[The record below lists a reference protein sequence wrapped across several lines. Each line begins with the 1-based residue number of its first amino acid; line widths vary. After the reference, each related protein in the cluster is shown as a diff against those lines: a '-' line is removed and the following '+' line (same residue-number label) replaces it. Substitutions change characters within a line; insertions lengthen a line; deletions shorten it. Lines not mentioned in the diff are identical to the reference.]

1 MTARALMLQGTG
13 SDVGKS
19 VLTAALCRIAR
30 RRGLSVAPFK
40 PQNMSNN
47 AAACPTG
54 GEIGRAQA
62 LQARAAGL
70 DPHVDM
76 NPVLLKPQTDCTAQ
90 LVVHGKA
97 THAMEAADY
106 MANRD
111 QLMGAVMESFG
122 RLTNAYDLVIVE
134 GAGSPAEVN
143 LRRGDIA
150 NMGFAEAAAVG
161 VVLVAMLGVGVA
173 EKSGLLSAAVRSLV
187 LGAPP
192 KLVTVAIVF
201 AGIISNTASEV
212 GYVVLIP
219 LGGAI
224 YYALGRHPLAGM
236 AAAFAGVSGGY
247 SANLLIGTIDPLLA
261 GITEEAAQLI
271 DPDYT
276 VLATANWYFMVASTF
291 LITAIGSLV
300 SIYIVEPQ
308 LGKFDASKADPEI
321 LDEGMMQPLQSEE
334 KKGLR
339 WAGIAMLGVFALMA
353 WVAGTLGLDA
363 LVSLAKLVGL
373 NYLGCLLIIALIYGS
388 MIKFL
393 ARLPVRDFFR
403 GIVDAM
409 AVSYS
414 TASSNATLPVTLRC
428 AERNLGVSNSV
439 ASFVISLGATINMNG
454 TAMYLGLATLFGAQI
469 FGVDLSMGD
478 YFLISIL
485 ATLGAVGAAGIPGAG
500 LIMMALVFGAVGV
513 PLETIAFVAGV
524 DRIMDM
530 MRTTTNVSGD
540 AAVATTVAVMTGE
553 IDTREMISA
562 DDV

>member
-1 MTARALMLQGTG
+1 MLKTWFEIPLWQRVVTALILGVLTGWAWGPEAESIKWIGDFFIKAIKMLVVPLIFFSLVSGVAAIGDLRKLGAVGGRALLLFVVTGQIAVWLGLGLGTLIQPG
-13 SDVGKS
+13 AGVDTSAIEMGETPVPNET
-19 VLTAALCRIAR
+19 TA
-30 RRGLSVAPFK
+30 
-40 PQNMSNN
+40 
-47 AAACPTG
+47 
-54 GEIGRAQA
+54 
-62 LQARAAGL
+62 
-70 DPHVDM
+70 VDM
-76 NPVLLKPQTDCTAQ
+76 VLSIVPESPVQ
-90 LVVHGKA
+90 V
-97 THAMEAADY
+97 MADV
-106 MANRD
+106 
-111 QLMGAVMESFG
+111 AV
-122 RLTNAYDLVIVE
+122 LPL
-134 GAGSPAEVN
+134 
-143 LRRGDIA
+143 
-150 NMGFAEAAAVG
+150 
-161 VVLVAMLGVGVA
+161 
-173 EKSGLLSAAVRSLV
+173 
-187 LGAPP
+187 
-192 KLVTVAIVF
+192 IVF
-201 AGIISNTASEV
+201 S
-212 GYVVLIP
+212 
-219 LGGAI
+219 
-224 YYALGRHPLAGM
+224 
-236 AAAFAGVSGGY
+236 
-247 SANLLIGTIDPLLA
+247 LLIGI
-261 GITEEAAQLI
+261 GILMAKEEGLPVQKVFDSGAVIMQKV
-271 DPDYT
+271 T
-276 VLATANWYFMVASTF
+276 M
-291 LITAIGSLV
+291 
-300 SIYIVEPQ
+300 IVMELTP
-308 LGKFDASKADPEI
+308 F
-321 LDEGMMQPLQSEE
+321 
-334 KKGLR
+334 
-339 WAGIAMLGVFALMA
+339 GVFALMA

-373 NYLGCLLIIALIYGS
+373 NYLGCLLIIVLIYGS

-439 ASFVISLGATINMNG
+439 ASFVIALGATINMNG

>member
-1 MTARALMLQGTG
+1 MLKTWFEIPLWQRVVTALILGVLTGWAWGPDAESIKWIGDFFIKAIKMLVVPLIFFSLVSGVAAIGDLRKLGAVGGRALLLFVVTGQIAVWLGLGLGTLIQPG
-13 SDVGKS
+13 AGVDTSAIQMGETPVPNET
-19 VLTAALCRIAR
+19 TA
-30 RRGLSVAPFK
+30 
-40 PQNMSNN
+40 
-47 AAACPTG
+47 
-54 GEIGRAQA
+54 
-62 LQARAAGL
+62 
-70 DPHVDM
+70 VDM
-76 NPVLLKPQTDCTAQ
+76 VLSIVPESPVQ
-90 LVVHGKA
+90 V
-97 THAMEAADY
+97 MADV
-106 MANRD
+106 
-111 QLMGAVMESFG
+111 AV
-122 RLTNAYDLVIVE
+122 LPL
-134 GAGSPAEVN
+134 
-143 LRRGDIA
+143 
-150 NMGFAEAAAVG
+150 
-161 VVLVAMLGVGVA
+161 
-173 EKSGLLSAAVRSLV
+173 
-187 LGAPP
+187 
-192 KLVTVAIVF
+192 IVF
-201 AGIISNTASEV
+201 S
-212 GYVVLIP
+212 
-219 LGGAI
+219 
-224 YYALGRHPLAGM
+224 
-236 AAAFAGVSGGY
+236 
-247 SANLLIGTIDPLLA
+247 LLIGI
-261 GITEEAAQLI
+261 GILMAKEEGLPVQKVFDSGAVIMQKV
-271 DPDYT
+271 T
-276 VLATANWYFMVASTF
+276 M
-291 LITAIGSLV
+291 
-300 SIYIVEPQ
+300 IVMELTP
-308 LGKFDASKADPEI
+308 F
-321 LDEGMMQPLQSEE
+321 
-334 KKGLR
+334 
-339 WAGIAMLGVFALMA
+339 GVFALMA

-373 NYLGCLLIIALIYGS
+373 NYLGCLLIITLIYGS

-393 ARLPVRDFFR
+393 AKLPVRDFFR

-439 ASFVISLGATINMNG
+439 ASFVIALGATINMNG

>member
-1 MTARALMLQGTG
+1 MLKTWFEIPLWQRVVTALILGVLTGWAWGPDAESIKWIGDFFIKAIKMLVVPLIFFSLVSGVAAIGDLRKLGAVGGRALLLFVVTGQIAVWLGLGLGTLIQPG
-13 SDVGKS
+13 AGVDTSAIQMGETPVPNET
-19 VLTAALCRIAR
+19 TA
-30 RRGLSVAPFK
+30 
-40 PQNMSNN
+40 
-47 AAACPTG
+47 
-54 GEIGRAQA
+54 
-62 LQARAAGL
+62 
-70 DPHVDM
+70 VDM
-76 NPVLLKPQTDCTAQ
+76 VLSIVPESPVQ
-90 LVVHGKA
+90 V
-97 THAMEAADY
+97 MADV
-106 MANRD
+106 
-111 QLMGAVMESFG
+111 AV
-122 RLTNAYDLVIVE
+122 LPL
-134 GAGSPAEVN
+134 
-143 LRRGDIA
+143 
-150 NMGFAEAAAVG
+150 
-161 VVLVAMLGVGVA
+161 
-173 EKSGLLSAAVRSLV
+173 
-187 LGAPP
+187 
-192 KLVTVAIVF
+192 IVF
-201 AGIISNTASEV
+201 S
-212 GYVVLIP
+212 
-219 LGGAI
+219 
-224 YYALGRHPLAGM
+224 
-236 AAAFAGVSGGY
+236 
-247 SANLLIGTIDPLLA
+247 LLIGI
-261 GITEEAAQLI
+261 GILMAKEEGLPVQKVFDSGAVIMQKV
-271 DPDYT
+271 T
-276 VLATANWYFMVASTF
+276 M
-291 LITAIGSLV
+291 
-300 SIYIVEPQ
+300 IVMELTP
-308 LGKFDASKADPEI
+308 F
-321 LDEGMMQPLQSEE
+321 
-334 KKGLR
+334 
-339 WAGIAMLGVFALMA
+339 GVFALMA

-373 NYLGCLLIIALIYGS
+373 NYLGCLLIIVLIYGS

-439 ASFVISLGATINMNG
+439 ASFVIALGATINMNG

-553 IDTREMISA
+553 IDTREMIST

>member
-1 MTARALMLQGTG
+1 MLKTWFEIPLWQRVVTALILGVLTGWAWGPDAESIKWIGDFFIKAIKMLVVPLIFFSLVSGVAAIGDLRKLGAVGGRALLLFVVTGQIAVWLGLGLGTLIQPG
-13 SDVGKS
+13 AGVDTSAIQMGETPVPNET
-19 VLTAALCRIAR
+19 TA
-30 RRGLSVAPFK
+30 
-40 PQNMSNN
+40 
-47 AAACPTG
+47 
-54 GEIGRAQA
+54 
-62 LQARAAGL
+62 
-70 DPHVDM
+70 VDM
-76 NPVLLKPQTDCTAQ
+76 VLSIVPESPVQ
-90 LVVHGKA
+90 V
-97 THAMEAADY
+97 MADV
-106 MANRD
+106 
-111 QLMGAVMESFG
+111 AV
-122 RLTNAYDLVIVE
+122 LPL
-134 GAGSPAEVN
+134 
-143 LRRGDIA
+143 
-150 NMGFAEAAAVG
+150 
-161 VVLVAMLGVGVA
+161 
-173 EKSGLLSAAVRSLV
+173 
-187 LGAPP
+187 
-192 KLVTVAIVF
+192 IVF
-201 AGIISNTASEV
+201 S
-212 GYVVLIP
+212 
-219 LGGAI
+219 
-224 YYALGRHPLAGM
+224 
-236 AAAFAGVSGGY
+236 
-247 SANLLIGTIDPLLA
+247 LLIGI
-261 GITEEAAQLI
+261 GILMAKEEGLPVQKVFDSGAVIMQKV
-271 DPDYT
+271 T
-276 VLATANWYFMVASTF
+276 M
-291 LITAIGSLV
+291 
-300 SIYIVEPQ
+300 IVMELTP
-308 LGKFDASKADPEI
+308 F
-321 LDEGMMQPLQSEE
+321 
-334 KKGLR
+334 
-339 WAGIAMLGVFALMA
+339 GVFALMA

-373 NYLGCLLIIALIYGS
+373 NYLGCLLIIVLIYGS
-388 MIKFL
+388 MIKFI

-439 ASFVISLGATINMNG
+439 ASFVIALGATINMNG

>member
-1 MTARALMLQGTG
+1 MLKTWFEIPLWQRVITALILG
-13 SDVGKS
+13 
-19 VLTAALCRIAR
+19 VLTGWAWGPEAESIKWIGDFFIKAIKMLVVPLIFFSLVSGVAAIGDLRKLGAV
-30 RRGLSVAPFK
+30 G
-40 PQNMSNN
+40 
-47 AAACPTG
+47 
-54 GEIGRAQA
+54 GRAMLLFVVTGQIA
-62 LQARAAGL
+62 VWMGLGLGTLVQPGAGL
-70 DPHVDM
+70 DTSVIQKGAIPEPNETTAVDM
-76 NPVLLKPQTDCTAQ
+76 VLSIVPESPVQ
-90 LVVHGKA
+90 V
-97 THAMEAADY
+97 MADV
-106 MANRD
+106 
-111 QLMGAVMESFG
+111 AV
-122 RLTNAYDLVIVE
+122 LPL
-134 GAGSPAEVN
+134 
-143 LRRGDIA
+143 
-150 NMGFAEAAAVG
+150 
-161 VVLVAMLGVGVA
+161 
-173 EKSGLLSAAVRSLV
+173 
-187 LGAPP
+187 
-192 KLVTVAIVF
+192 IVF
-201 AGIISNTASEV
+201 S
-212 GYVVLIP
+212 
-219 LGGAI
+219 
-224 YYALGRHPLAGM
+224 
-236 AAAFAGVSGGY
+236 
-247 SANLLIGTIDPLLA
+247 LLIGI
-261 GITEEAAQLI
+261 GILMAKEDGLPVQKVFDSGAVIMQKVT
-271 DPDYT
+271 
-276 VLATANWYFMVASTF
+276 M
-291 LITAIGSLV
+291 
-300 SIYIVEPQ
+300 IVMELTP
-308 LGKFDASKADPEI
+308 F
-321 LDEGMMQPLQSEE
+321 
-334 KKGLR
+334 
-339 WAGIAMLGVFALMA
+339 GVFALMA

-439 ASFVISLGATINMNG
+439 ASFGISLGATSNMTG
-454 TAMYLGLATLFGAQI
+454 TALYLGLATLFGAQI

>member
-1 MTARALMLQGTG
+1 MLKTWFEIPLWQRVVTALILGVLTGWAWGPDAESIKWIGDFFIKAIKMLVVPLIFFSLVSGVAAIGDLRKLGAVGGRALLLFVVTGQIAVWLGLGLGTLIQPG
-13 SDVGKS
+13 AGVDTSAIQMGETPVPNET
-19 VLTAALCRIAR
+19 TA
-30 RRGLSVAPFK
+30 
-40 PQNMSNN
+40 
-47 AAACPTG
+47 
-54 GEIGRAQA
+54 
-62 LQARAAGL
+62 
-70 DPHVDM
+70 VDM
-76 NPVLLKPQTDCTAQ
+76 VLSIVPESPVQ
-90 LVVHGKA
+90 V
-97 THAMEAADY
+97 MADV
-106 MANRD
+106 
-111 QLMGAVMESFG
+111 AV
-122 RLTNAYDLVIVE
+122 LPL
-134 GAGSPAEVN
+134 
-143 LRRGDIA
+143 
-150 NMGFAEAAAVG
+150 
-161 VVLVAMLGVGVA
+161 
-173 EKSGLLSAAVRSLV
+173 
-187 LGAPP
+187 
-192 KLVTVAIVF
+192 IVF
-201 AGIISNTASEV
+201 S
-212 GYVVLIP
+212 
-219 LGGAI
+219 
-224 YYALGRHPLAGM
+224 
-236 AAAFAGVSGGY
+236 
-247 SANLLIGTIDPLLA
+247 LLIGI
-261 GITEEAAQLI
+261 GILMAKEEGLPVQKVFDSGAVIMQKV
-271 DPDYT
+271 T
-276 VLATANWYFMVASTF
+276 M
-291 LITAIGSLV
+291 
-300 SIYIVEPQ
+300 IVMELTP
-308 LGKFDASKADPEI
+308 F
-321 LDEGMMQPLQSEE
+321 
-334 KKGLR
+334 
-339 WAGIAMLGVFALMA
+339 GVFALMA

-373 NYLGCLLIIALIYGS
+373 NYLGCLLIIVLIYGS

-409 AVSYS
+409 AVRYS

-439 ASFVISLGATINMNG
+439 ASFVIALGATINMNG